1 MILAELHEK
10 ASLSAHNSPL
20 TWGALSTTVASIVSC
35 IVSVFA
41 VLAWTDNR
49 YELRDHD
56 PSRPDL
62 LLRQEILGRI
72 ADARKVLDDGFLNA
86 RRTAAWTTV
95 QLARNSA
102 EAKAARVND
111 CNILREKRA
120 LTPME
125 RGACKQYE
133 TDLATAQDLFNGAQA
148 DAIKLSR

>member
-1 MILAELHEK
+1 MQLAELHEK
-10 ASLSAHNSPL
+10 ASQSAHNSPL
-20 TWGALSTTVASIVSC
+20 TWGALSTAVACIVSC
-35 IVSVFA
+35 VVSVFA

-56 PSRPDL
+56 PNRPDV
-62 LLRQEILGRI
+62 LLRQEILGKI
-72 ADARKVLDDGFLNA
+72 ADARKVLDDGFRDA
-86 RRTAAWTTV
+86 RRSAAWTTV

-125 RGACKQYE
+125 NGACKQYDE
-133 TDLATAQDLFNGAQA
+133 DLKSAQDIFTGAQN
-148 DAIKLSR
+148 DAIRLSR